1 MHTTLPGRTWVIME
15 RWECVHRMNGCGNEE
30 RGRWAAVTPHPA
42 AWCWLQRIKYI
53 SRISKSDLESGLQT
67 AAKGLSL
74 MANFIWSSW
83 ETAHTHTH
91 TRRDTHTHTLTDDC
105 SVSQLPVS
113 LTSSVSQPWTTFSAS
128 CIRAC
133 SQLAWFLEFSLKT
146 KMIFLNGL
154 QNKTITDFLIV
165 SDSLCTLSET
175 LRWRATRLNL
185 SSLCAPPGCIRLNTF
200 SMAACSRPWSIV
212 ARLCTDFHGGKC
224 NISFINIWTCGDV
237 LFPGINLNI

>member
-83 ETAHTHTH
+83 ETAHTHT
-91 TRRDTHTHTLTDDC
+91 RRDTHTRSQMTAQWASCLC
-105 SVSQLPVS
+105 LSRLQSVSHEQLSLPVVSVPAHS
-113 LTSSVSQPWTTFSAS
+113 LHD
-128 CIRAC
+128 
-133 SQLAWFLEFSLKT
+133 
-146 KMIFLNGL
+146 FLN
-154 QNKTITDFLIV
+154 FL
-165 SDSLCTLSET
+165 
-175 LRWRATRLNL
+175 WKQKW
-185 SSLCAPPGCIRLNTF
+185 F
-200 SMAACSRPWSIV
+200 S
-212 ARLCTDFHGGKC
+212 
-224 NISFINIWTCGDV
+224 
-237 LFPGINLNI
+237 